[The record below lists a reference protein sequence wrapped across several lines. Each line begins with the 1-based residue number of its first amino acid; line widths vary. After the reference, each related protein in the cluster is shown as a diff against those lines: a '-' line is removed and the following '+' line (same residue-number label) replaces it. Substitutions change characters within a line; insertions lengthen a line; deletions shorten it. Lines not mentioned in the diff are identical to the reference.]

1 MPERTSSERTLAMAA
16 AAMDGRVIEGD
27 PAARWRGA
35 AIDSRRV
42 EGGELFFA
50 LPGEKADGHDYVA
63 DAGRRGAAAAVVHR
77 DVEPPG
83 GACGLVR
90 VAATF
95 AALHALT
102 RAVRAAVPRQLVA
115 VTGSTGKTTTKEL
128 LAAMLGR
135 RFATARNPGNLNNL
149 YGFPVALLGVP
160 DYCAWMVAEMGMSV
174 PGELGQVSRL
184 GRPDAVVFTN
194 VRAVH
199 LENFADLAAIA
210 DAKAEIFAG
219 LADGG
224 LVVANADDPE
234 VERIVR
240 RHAAEHRVRLV
251 RYAVRDRGAEVTA
264 TPPRPREDGR
274 VGSRFELAA
283 GGETVAVELPV
294 HGLYNAENCL
304 AAAACAHAL
313 GVPLA
318 EIRAAAAAF
327 TPAAGRGEVFRLA
340 GGVTLVDDTYNSN
353 PDAAE
358 KALES
363 ARALAGERWVAVLG
377 EMLELGGAAGGFHR
391 RVGARAAALGFDPIV
406 GVGELARELLAGA
419 VRHGAA
425 GRGVTASHFGDAAQA
440 AVGLPSAVRPGD
452 VVLVK
457 GSRGVGL
464 EAVVR
469 ALRVELAPERED
481 G

>member
-1 MPERTSSERTLAMAA
+1 MVERTVAMAA
-16 AAMDGRVIEGD
+16 AAMDGRVTAGD
-27 PAARWRGA
+27 PTARWQGA

-42 EGGELFFA
+42 HGGEIFFA

-83 GACGLVR
+83 EACALVR
-90 VAATF
+90 VAETF

-102 RAVRAAVPRQLVA
+102 RAVRAEVPRQLVA
-115 VTGSTGKTTTKEL
+115 ITGSTGKTTTKEL

-135 RFATARNPGNLNNL
+135 CYSTARNPGNYNNL
-149 YGFPVALLGVP
+149 YGFPVALLNVP
-160 DYCAWMVAEMGMSV
+160 DDCAWMVAEMGMSV
-174 PGELGQVSRL
+174 PGELGRISRL
-184 GRPDAVVFTN
+184 GRPDAVVLTN

-199 LENFADLAAIA
+199 LASFADLAGIA
-210 DAKAEIFAG
+210 DAKAEVFEG

-224 LVVANADDPE
+224 LVVSNADDPE
-234 VERIVR
+234 VERIAR
-240 RHAAEHRVRLV
+240 RHVAEHRARLV
-251 RYAVRDRGAEVTA
+251 RFGIRDRGADVTA
-264 TPPRPREDGR
+264 SPARPLPGGR
-274 VGSRFELAA
+274 VGSRFDLAA
-283 GGETVAVELPV
+283 AGETVAVELPV
-294 HGLYNAENCL
+294 HGLYNVENCL
-304 AAAACAHAL
+304 AAAACAYAL

-327 TPAAGRGEVFRLA
+327 TPAAGRGEVYRLA

-353 PDAAE
+353 PDAVE

-363 ARALAGERWVAVLG
+363 ARELAGARWVAVLG
-377 EMLELGGAAGGFHR
+377 DMLELGPEAAAYHR

-406 GVGELARELLAGA
+406 GVGELARALLAGA
-419 VRHGAA
+419 AGRGAA

-440 AVGLPSAVRPGD
+440 AMGLPAAVRPGD

-469 ALRVELAPERED
+469 ALRVELRAEREAGD
-481 G
+481 